1 MDNANFAVCGR
12 AVCLRIAHSNERNER
27 VSGTD
32 TVTVNLGRRFSTVAI
47 YDSTLGA
54 SPTQS
59 LKNVSSVQLTLS
71 DHPMIIEIT
80 H

>member
-1 MDNANFAVCGR
+1 
-12 AVCLRIAHSNERNER
+12 
-27 VSGTD
+27 
-32 TVTVNLGRRFSTVAI
+32 VAI
-47 YDSTLGA
+47 YDPTLGA